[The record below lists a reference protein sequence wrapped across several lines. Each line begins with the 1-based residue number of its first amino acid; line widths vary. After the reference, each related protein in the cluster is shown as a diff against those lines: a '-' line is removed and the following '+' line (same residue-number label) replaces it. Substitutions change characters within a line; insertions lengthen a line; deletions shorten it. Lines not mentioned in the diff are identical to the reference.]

1 MLLYH
6 SLFIFSGNFIL
17 GIFFLAVLCIVRLYF
32 TYNNYRWSVVRM
44 ERVKNADGFCTLIK
58 NKFSGVLPQMVNS
71 EVVFE
76 GSDNILYCQDGVSL
90 KNVTL
95 RFLGS
100 NSVVFLSGSR
110 HSYSLIVNIFN
121 NSALYFGGNNYFNPY
136 GVGMSLILS
145 EGKNVFFGKNCLFSH
160 GISIRLADPHLIYDV
175 DTKKR
180 INHSKSVF
188 VGDHV
193 WVGQDALI
201 LKGTQIGSGSIL
213 GANSV
218 ISGKKIPSNS
228 SWAGNPARLIRS
240 GVFYSDECVHTWG
253 HTESDKYEY
262 KDSDA
267 FIYGSNAHEN
277 LSFDKIDAQI
287 SSLVEAKDK
296 LEFLISNIC
305 DNTKKNRFYIG

>member
-1 MLLYH
+1 
-6 SLFIFSGNFIL
+6 
-17 GIFFLAVLCIVRLYF
+17 
-32 TYNNYRWSVVRM
+32 M
-44 ERVKNADGFCTLIK
+44 ERVKNADSFYTLLK
-58 NKFSGVLPQMVNS
+58 NKFSGILPQMTNS
-71 EVVFE
+71 EIIFE
-76 GSDNILYCQDGVSL
+76 GSNNILYCQDGVSL

-100 NSVVFLSGSR
+100 NSVVFLSSSR
-110 HSYSLIVNIFN
+110 HSYSLTANIFN
-121 NSALYFGGNNYFNPY
+121 NSTLYFGEHNYFNPH
-136 GVGMSLILS
+136 GANMSLILS
-145 EGKNVFFGKNCLFSH
+145 EGKNIFFGKNCLFSH
-160 GISIRLADPHLIYDV
+160 GIGIRLADPHLIYDV

-180 INHSKSVF
+180 LNHSKSVF

-193 WVGQDALI
+193 WIGQDVLI

-262 KDSDA
+262 KEHDA
-267 FIYGSNAHEN
+267 FIYSLNAHEN
-277 LSFDKIDAQI
+277 LSFKNVDNIII
-287 SSLVEAKDK
+287 SILEAKDK
-296 LEFLISNIC
+296 LEYLISNIC
-305 DNTKKNRFYIG
+305 TNTKKNRFYIG